1 MHTSGLILG
10 ASVLL
15 AAGASP
21 AQDQDIAACRQKR
34 MATLAARPHAELR
47 KCGACHANDQ
57 TSRSFN
63 VTSLAA
69 LS

>member
-21 AQDQDIAACRQKR
+21 AQDQDIAACRQS
-34 MATLAARPHAELR
+34 AWLR
-47 KCGACHANDQ
+47 WLLDRTPNCA
-57 TSRSFN
+57 S
-63 VTSLAA
+63 AA
-69 LS
+69 LAMPMIKRPDPSM